1 MSELVSLDEI
11 RVAHERVRD
20 VIVRTPLHPSD
31 ALSAELGADIRLKLE
46 NLQRTGSFKAR
57 GAYNFVSQIDPARRA
72 RGVITYSSGNH
83 AQATALAA
91 KLHGVPAVVV
101 MPTDAPEV
109 KRRGTERLGAEI
121 VLEGT
126 TSIQR
131 KTRAESIQAERDL
144 VMVPPFDHRWIIAG
158 QGTAGLEIHEDWPEW
173 ETFVVC
179 VGGGGLAS
187 GTSAA
192 LRRLKPDARII
203 AVEPEGAASMRAA
216 WDAGEPVTLGET
228 DTIADGL
235 RPVRTGDLTFAHVRE
250 FCDDVVTVDDASIRD
265 AAKLLFRRQKLVVE
279 WSGAATTAALRSGRI
294 AVRAGERV
302 VVLVSGSNAD
312 PDVLHE
318 LAQD

>member
-1 MSELVSLDEI
+1 MNDLVTLDEI
-11 RVAHERVRD
+11 RAAHDRVRD
-20 VIVRTPLHPSD
+20 VVVRTPLHPSD

-46 NLQRTGSFKAR
+46 SLQRTGSFKAR
-57 GAYNFVSQIDPARRA
+57 GAYNFVSQVDAAERA

-91 KLHGVPAVVV
+91 GLHGVPAVVV
-101 MPTDAPEV
+101 MPTDAPAV
-109 KRRGTERLGAEI
+109 KREGTVRLGAE
-121 VLEGT
+121 VVFEGT

-131 KTRAESIQAERDL
+131 KARAEAIRAERDL
-144 VMVPPFDHRWIIAG
+144 VMVPPFDHPWIIAG

-173 ETFVVC
+173 DTYVVC

-216 WDAGEPVTLGET
+216 WDAGKPVTLDRV

-265 AAKLLFRRQKLVVE
+265 AARFLFRRQKLVVE
-279 WSGAATTAALRSGRI
+279 WSGAATTAALLSRRI
-294 AVRAGERV
+294 PVREGERV

-312 PDVLHE
+312 PSVIRE
-318 LAQD
+318 LAED